1 LRAPIEP
8 LLRAIGHPFADKG
21 LLERALTHR
30 SASSINNER
39 FEFLGDSILGFV
51 IADELYN
58 RFESA
63 DEGQLSR
70 LRAGLVKRET
80 LADIARELDLG
91 PCLNLGTGE
100 LRSGGQTRDSI
111 LSDAVEAI
119 FASIYFD
126 AGYQAIRKVICRL
139 FKSRLEAI
147 SLDMQ
152 QKDPKTRLQ
161 EYLQAKQYDLPIYDV
176 VATTGS
182 QHEMMFNVSCQQK
195 QMKREVVATGA
206 SRRKAE
212 QAAAE
217 MMIKEIGDE

>member
-1 LRAPIEP
+1 MRAAIEP
-8 LLRAIGHPFADKG
+8 LCHSIGHPFCDLG
-21 LLERALTHR
+21 LLEHALTHR
-30 SASSINNER
+30 SASAINNER

-51 IADELYN
+51 IADELYS

-80 LADIARELDLG
+80 LAEIARELNLG
-91 PCLNLGTGE
+91 PSLNLGAGE

-119 FASIYFD
+119 FAAVYQD
-126 AGYQAIRKVICRL
+126 AGYQAIRNVISQL
-139 FKSRLEAI
+139 FASRLDAI

-161 EYLQAKQYDLPIYDV
+161 EYLQANRYELALYDV
-176 VATTGS
+176 TATSGS
-182 QHEMMFNVSCQQK
+182 QHEMIFEVSCQQK
-195 QMKREVVATGA
+195 QLGQHVVAKGS

-217 MMIKEIGDE
+217 VMLREMGNE

>member
-1 LRAPIEP
+1 LRASIEP
-8 LLRAIGHPFADKG
+8 LIRVVGHPFSDKG

-30 SASSINNER
+30 SASGINNER

-51 IADELYN
+51 IADELYS
-58 RFESA
+58 RFELA

-111 LSDAVEAI
+111 LSDTLEAI
-119 FASIYFD
+119 FASIYLD
-126 AGYQAIRKVICRL
+126 AGYQAIRKVICQL
-139 FKSRLEAI
+139 FQSRLDAI
-147 SLDMQ
+147 SLDTQ

-161 EYLQAKQYDLPIYDV
+161 EYLQSKQYELPIYDV
-176 VATTGS
+176 IATTGS
-182 QHEMMFNVSCQQK
+182 QHEMTFKVSCQQK
-195 QMKREVVATGA
+195 QIKRQVVATGT

-212 QAAAE
+212 QAAADV
-217 MMIKEIGDE
+217 MLKEIGDE

>member
-1 LRAPIEP
+1 MRAPIEP
-8 LLRAIGHPFADKG
+8 LRRAIGHSFFDKG

-30 SASSINNER
+30 SASGINNER

-51 IADELYN
+51 IADELYS
-58 RFESA
+58 RFELA

-80 LADIARELDLG
+80 LAEVARELKLG

-111 LSDAVEAI
+111 LSDALEAI
-119 FASIYFD
+119 FAAIYLD
-126 AGYQAIRKVICRL
+126 AGYQAIRKVICQL
-139 FKSRLEAI
+139 FKRRLEAI
-147 SLDMQ
+147 SLDTQ

-161 EYLQAKQYDLPIYDV
+161 EYLQAKQYELPLYDV
-176 VATTGS
+176 IATSGN
-182 QHEMMFNVSCQQK
+182 QHEMIFEVSCQQK
-195 QMKREVVATGA
+195 QIGRQVAAKGT

-217 MMIKEIGDE
+217 MMLKELGCE

>member
-8 LLRAIGHPFADKG
+8 LIRAVGHTFADKG

-30 SASSINNER
+30 SASGINNER

-51 IADELYN
+51 IADELY
-58 RFESA
+58 RLFESA

-80 LADIARELDLG
+80 LADIARELKLG
-91 PCLNLGTGE
+91 PSLNLGAGE

-111 LSDAVEAI
+111 LSDTLEAI
-119 FASIYFD
+119 FASIYLD
-126 AGYQAIRKVICRL
+126 AGYQAIRKVICQL
-139 FKSRLEAI
+139 FQSRLDAI
-147 SLDMQ
+147 SLDTQ

-161 EYLQAKQYDLPIYDV
+161 EYLQSKQYELPIYDV
-176 VATTGS
+176 IATTGS
-182 QHEMMFNVSCQQK
+182 QHEMTFEVSCQQK
-195 QMKREVVATGA
+195 QIKRQVVATGT

-217 MMIKEIGDE
+217 VMLKEIGHE

>member
-1 LRAPIEP
+1 MRAPLEP
-8 LLRAIGHPFADKG
+8 LLRAIGHPYTDEG

-30 SASSINNER
+30 SASGINNER
-39 FEFLGDSILGFV
+39 FEFLGDAILGFV
-51 IADELYN
+51 IADELYR

-70 LRAGLVKRET
+70 LRSGLVKRET
-80 LADIARELDLG
+80 LADIARELKLG

-111 LSDAVEAI
+111 LSDTLEAI
-119 FASIYFD
+119 FASIYLD
-126 AGYQAIRKVICRL
+126 AGYQGIRKVICRL

-147 SLDMQ
+147 SLDTQ

-161 EYLQAKQYDLPIYDV
+161 EYLQAKQYELPIYDV
-176 VATTGS
+176 IATSGS
-182 QHEMMFNVSCQQK
+182 QHEMIFEVCCQQK
-195 QMKREVVATGA
+195 QMKRQVVASGT

-212 QAAAE
+212 QAAADA
-217 MMIKEIGDE
+217 MLKEIGNE